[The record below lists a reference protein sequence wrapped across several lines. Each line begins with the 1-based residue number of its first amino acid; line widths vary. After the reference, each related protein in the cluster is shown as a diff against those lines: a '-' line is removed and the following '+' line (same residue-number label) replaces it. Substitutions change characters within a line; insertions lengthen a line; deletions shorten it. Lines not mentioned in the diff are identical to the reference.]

1 MLGDGTMKV
10 AFFEVD
16 DREEK
21 FLKNK
26 LKGYFLKFSKEA
38 LNSENA
44 QQIKDFDAVS
54 VFVYSK
60 VDEQTIQEIPGLK
73 FIVTRS
79 TGFDHID
86 IEACKERGVTV
97 CNVPSYGENTVAEH
111 TFALI
116 LSLSRNICKVCIRRF
131 EHDFSIEGLEGFD
144 LKGKTIGVIGTGQIG
159 LHVIRIA
166 KGFGMNV
173 VAYDVRQNKILSE
186 VLGFEYV
193 SLENLLARS
202 DVITLHVP
210 YIKATHHLMNKDTFK
225 LVKKGAIL
233 INTARGG
240 VVDTEALIEA
250 LDKKI
255 LSGAGLDVFEGE
267 EVIKEEKQL
276 LYDPKNLEVLTSLV
290 KDHILLS
297 KDNVVFTPH
306 IAFYSKEA
314 MERILETT
322 VENVTAFASGNPQ
335 NVVLPNAT

>member
-1 MLGDGTMKV
+1 VEKMRI
-10 AFFEVD
+10 AFFEVKEM
-16 DREEK
+16 EEEY
-21 FLKNK
+21 LKKK
-26 LKGYFLKFSKEA
+26 LDGHVLKFSNEK
-38 LNSENA
+38 LNLENVP
-44 QQIKDFDAVS
+44 QIKDFDSVS
-54 VFVYSK
+54 VFIYSK
-60 VDEQTIQEIPGLK
+60 IDEQIIQEIPNLK
-73 FIVTRS
+73 LITTRS
-79 TGFDHID
+79 TGYDHID
-86 IEACKERGVTV
+86 IDASKKHGITI

-116 LSLSRNICKVCIRRF
+116 LSLSRNICKTCVRRF
-131 EHDFSIEGLEGFD
+131 EQDFSIEGLEGFD

-173 VAYDVRQNKILSE
+173 VAYDVRQNKLLSE

-193 SLENLLARS
+193 SLENLLACS

-233 INTARGG
+233 INTARGSI
-240 VVDTEALIEA
+240 VDTEALIEA
-250 LDKKI
+250 LDNKI
-255 LSGAGLDVFEGE
+255 LAGAGLDVFEGE

-276 LYDPKNLEVLTSLV
+276 LYEPKNLEVLASLV

-314 MERILETT
+314 LERILETT
-322 VENVTAFASGNPQ
+322 VENVVAFVSGKPQ
-335 NVVLPNAT
+335 NVV